1 MARPRTN
8 SGPKNAVWDAG
19 EANPKQMQFYMART
33 PFVCY
38 GGAKGGGKTHSIRT
52 KAFGMALN
60 YPGIRILIMRQTYP
74 ALEENHIAPMR
85 RMAAQTGAA
94 TYNGTTHILSFV
106 NGSTIRFGHWSGED
120 SEEEYQGQEYD
131 VVFVDEA
138 TQFSERAFNYLG
150 GLIRG
155 ANPFPKR
162 MYLTCNPGGVG
173 HRWVKRL
180 FIDRQYKTNCANP
193 EENENPEDYT
203 FIFATVDDNT
213 HMLEHSPNYLRM
225 LSQMPED
232 LRRAYRYG
240 DWDALGGGYFKEF
253 QFATHM
259 QAPFKIPEH
268 WPRYRSF
275 DYGLDCF
282 ACIWWAVDTDGRAWA
297 YREVEEKGL
306 IVKRA
311 AAVCL
316 ENTPAHEKIQTTY
329 APWDMWA
336 RSKESGKT
344 MAETF
349 LTNGIPIIQAPRDRV
364 QGHMAMKH
372 MMSQMPLKDKYV
384 ISLFP
389 EGKAPATLPGLMLFN
404 DLTKVAADLRDIQ
417 TDEKNVNDCAKE
429 PHEIT
434 HTVDAVRYFC
444 VSRTTGAVDPV
455 APKKRTFE
463 DMLDEKEENYDSYM
477 CGGEPTESYLAG

>member
-1 MARPRTN
+1 M
-8 SGPKNAVWDAG
+8 
-19 EANPKQMQFYMART
+19 
-33 PFVCY
+33 
-38 GGAKGGGKTHSIRT
+38 
-52 KAFGMALN
+52 
-60 YPGIRILIMRQTYP
+60 
-74 ALEENHIAPMR
+74 
-85 RMAAQTGAA
+85 
-94 TYNGTTHILSFV
+94 
-106 NGSTIRFGHWSGED
+106 
-120 SEEEYQGQEYD
+120 
-131 VVFVDEA
+131 
-138 TQFSERAFNYLG
+138 
-150 GLIRG
+150 
-155 ANPFPKR
+155 
-162 MYLTCNPGGVG
+162 
-173 HRWVKRL
+173 KRL

-193 EENENPEDYT
+193 EENETPEDYT

-259 QAPFKIPEH
+259 QAPFRIPEH

-297 YREVEEKGL
+297 YREIEEKGL

-316 ENTPAHEKIQTTY
+316 ENTPVHEKIQTTY

-384 ISLFP
+384 KSLFP

-455 APKKRTFE
+455 APKERTFE